1 MLGLAVTMCWSNVED
16 RRRGLFRRRFCR
28 GFCTCVLHDSA
39 SLKTSP
45 REEKSA
51 GQNKNCLC
59 ELQGRAGPDESNKEF
74 AEIIDV
80 PGMLQVFTVWR
91 CEPVCAGG
99 GLRLDNERALPPG
112 L

>member
-1 MLGLAVTMCWSNVED
+1 V
-16 RRRGLFRRRFCR
+16 
-28 GFCTCVLHDSA
+28 
-39 SLKTSP
+39 
-45 REEKSA
+45 

-59 ELQGRAGPDESNKEF
+59 ELQGRAGPDESNKKF

-80 PGMLQVFTVWR
+80 PGMLQVFAVWR

-112 L
+112 LKLALDSVRAVWTSMRSPSLNSLGMTA